1 MDTKIFLKHSYFTE
15 SPNLLLEND
24 DFKATAF
31 RYPSG
36 IESIKIRNAKGYV
49 ELLPYMGQIIWDA
62 AFNGI
67 DLRLKNIFDQP
78 KPATCIIDTY
88 GCFAF
93 HSGLLANG
101 CPAPDDTHPMH
112 GEFSCA
118 PMDEAWLEM
127 TNDAIALI
135 SQYEYMQGFGYHY
148 IARPRVALEK
158 NATRFEIRMEV
169 TNLTC
174 IEMPLQYMC
183 HMNYA
188 YVDHGR
194 ISSNLPGTAFKL
206 RESIPSHVHPTE
218 KWLAYN
224 EVLKKMQQEGRSL
237 EILDQPDMYDPEI
250 VFMADHIDQYAQ
262 DVTVEI
268 DSPKGYGF
276 RTNFSTKDFTNA
288 TRWIMKNE
296 DLQVAAFVL
305 PATCRPEGFLAAKKA
320 GTLLHLKTNETKT
333 FTVTTGLK

>member
-1 MDTKIFLKHSYFTE
+1 MGTKIFLNHSYFTE

-78 KPATCIIDTY
+78 KPATCIIDTD

-135 SQYEYMQGFGYHY
+135 SQY
-148 IARPRVALEK
+148 
-158 NATRFEIRMEV
+158 TRCTRKK
-169 TNLTC
+169 
-174 IEMPLQYMC
+174 C
-183 HMNYA
+183 H
-188 YVDHGR
+188 
-194 ISSNLPGTAFKL
+194 AF
-206 RESIPSHVHPTE
+206 
-218 KWLAYN
+218 
-224 EVLKKMQQEGRSL
+224 
-237 EILDQPDMYDPEI
+237 
-250 VFMADHIDQYAQ
+250 
-262 DVTVEI
+262 
-268 DSPKGYGF
+268 
-276 RTNFSTKDFTNA
+276 
-288 TRWIMKNE
+288 
-296 DLQVAAFVL
+296 
-305 PATCRPEGFLAAKKA
+305 
-320 GTLLHLKTNETKT
+320 
-333 FTVTTGLK
+333 